1 MSSNYLAIL
10 FLALLGNRRKK
21 TIRLT
26 ADFDKYLSR
35 KGCIKNVIYQMWK
48 ISGCL
53 CIITVDRDKGRF
65 YIKNTDTYIT
75 KESLSARW
83 SMKLIKMFFPT
94 PTLTKP
100 NPHYIHSSP
109 MCLYSMA
116 EIKRIEER
124 EDFQREFS
132 KVAERKAMF
141 LQRERRR
148 STIDDL
154 KRFES
159 R

>member
-35 KGCIKNVIYQMWK
+35 KGCIENVVYQMWR
-48 ISGCL
+48 ISGCF
-53 CIITVDRDKGRF
+53 CVITIDRIKGRF

-75 KESLSARW
+75 KKSLSARW

-100 NPHYIHSSP
+100 NPNYSRSSP
-109 MCLYSMA
+109 MCLYSMT

-132 KVAERKAMF
+132 IVAERKAKY
-141 LQRERRR
+141 LQRK
-148 STIDDL
+148 SSL
-154 KRFES
+154 
-159 R
+159 